1 MVDRQVE
8 QPGADVGSLPEVE
21 LVVCAPKSGEDGG
34 AVEGPVLHHMDLQA
48 GSLLPLPHGRP
59 LPGEE
64 VAVHILGTKHFNGG
78 VGQCLEP
85 PEPADGK
92 VGVEVAHR
100 GEGVGIAEVD
110 VGVAAVEGTHGGP
123 GRGVLRGDVVVDPH
137 PPAWVELTVWWPG

>member
-8 QPGADVGSLPEVE
+8 QFVADVSSLPEVE
-21 LVVCAPKSGEDGG
+21 LVVCTPKSGKDGG
-34 AVEGPVLHHMDLQA
+34 AVEGPVLHQMGLQA
-48 GSLLPLPHGRP
+48 GSLLPLPHGRL

-92 VGVEVAHR
+92 VGVEVACR
-100 GEGVGIAEVD
+100 GEDVGIAEVD
-110 VGVAAVEGTHGGP
+110 VGVAAVEGAHGGS
-123 GRGVLRGDVVVDPH
+123 RCGVL
-137 PPAWVELTVWWPG
+137 